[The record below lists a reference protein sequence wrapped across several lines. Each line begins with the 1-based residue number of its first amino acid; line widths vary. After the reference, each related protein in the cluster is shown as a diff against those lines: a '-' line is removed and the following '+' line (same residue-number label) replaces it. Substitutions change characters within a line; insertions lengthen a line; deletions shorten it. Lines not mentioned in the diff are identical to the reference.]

1 MRFADF
7 FQFKKS
13 GAKPLVKNFDQAM
26 IKKINKWNLPS
37 WQQSKYFFRFLNNRE
52 KTVFWSS
59 FSLFTVTLIIWLFFY
74 IFGHIAMLPS
84 IGGEYTE
91 GLIGY
96 PKLINPVFDGANDVD
111 SDISSLLYAKLFKHN
126 ENRELVPDIVEDYQI
141 SEDRKTYTL
150 TLKQNIFWS
159 DGEQIT
165 ADDVAFTLDTIQNPE
180 TGSTLFNSFQGVGV
194 EKLGDYQI
202 SLTLKEPFT
211 PFLSHLTL
219 GILPEHIFGQINPTN
234 LRLAKDNLQPTVV
247 SGPYKFVKFTK
258 DNSSSNIQ
266 AYILERNEK
275 YFGDKPYLKTI
286 TFKFYDNYV
295 QAIED
300 LRNQNINGLGFIPN
314 YLKEKAVSK
323 NFNLYDLQLPQ
334 YTALFFNQTKDTV
347 LKDDVL
353 RSCLA
358 MSIDKKNILE
368 EALKGNGQIIN
379 SPILKNEIGYYPDI
393 KKTAYNIEEA
403 NNLLDKSWSRLD
415 QTKFL
420 EIRKE
425 QLIKNLKE
433 QNQITSSTPSSTIE
447 LSDLELENEAQ
458 QLLNK
463 EIDPDQTFYRKDKNN
478 NILSLTITTA
488 DTPEYA
494 TVAKLI
500 ARFWKNIGI
509 QTFVE
514 LTDGKQIVKE
524 NIRERNYSIL
534 LFGAVLGGN
543 DPDPYAFWH
552 SSQTQFPGL
561 NLALFNDKDADK
573 LLEDAR
579 IIDDET
585 KREEAYKKF
594 QDILAK
600 QIPAIF
606 LYSPSYTFA
615 IDTNIKGISIGPILA
630 PADRFSSLN
639 KWYIKT
645 AKQWK

>member
-7 FQFKKS
+7 FQFKKG

-37 WQQSKYFFRFLNNRE
+37 WQQTKYFFRFLNSKE
-52 KTVFWSS
+52 KTAFWSS
-59 FSLFTVTLIIWLFFY
+59 LSLFIVTIIIWLLFY
-74 IFGHIAMLPS
+74 IFGHIAILPAV
-84 IGGEYTE
+84 GGEYTE
-91 GLIGY
+91 GLIGS
-96 PKLINPVFDGANDVD
+96 PKLINPVFDGSNDVD

-126 ENRELVPDIVEDYQI
+126 ENSELVPEIVENYQI
-141 SEDRKTYTL
+141 SEDKKTYTL
-150 TLKQNIFWS
+150 KLKENIYWS
-159 DGEQIT
+159 DGEQLN

-180 TGSTLFNSFQGVGV
+180 AGSTLYNSFQGIVID
-194 EKLGDYQI
+194 KIDDFQI

-247 SGPYKFVKFTK
+247 SGPYKFIKFTK
-258 DNSSSNIQ
+258 DSSSNNIQ
-266 AYILERNEK
+266 AYVLERNDK
-275 YFGDKPYLKTI
+275 YFGEKPFLKTL
-286 TFKFYDNYV
+286 TFKFYDDYS
-295 QAIED
+295 QAIDD
-300 LRNQNINGLGFIPN
+300 LRNQNIGGLGFIPN

-334 YTALFFNQTKDTV
+334 YTALFFNQTKEKV

-368 EALKGNGQIIN
+368 EALNGNGQIIN

-393 KKTAYNIEEA
+393 KKIAFNIDEA
-403 NNLLDKSWSRLD
+403 NTLLDKSWSRVE
-415 QTKFL
+415 QVKFL

-425 QLIKNLKE
+425 QITKELKDKY
-433 QNQITSSTPSSTIE
+433 QIIASSTSSTIDMGE
-447 LSDLELENEAQ
+447 IENETQ
-458 QLLNK
+458 QILAK
-463 EIDPDQTFYRKDKNN
+463 ETDPEQTFYRKDKNN

-488 DTPEYA
+488 NTPEYT
-494 TVAKLI
+494 TVAKII
-500 ARFWKNIGI
+500 ANFWKKIGI
-509 QTFVE
+509 KTSVE
-514 LTDGKQIVKE
+514 LIDGKQIVKE
-524 NIRERNYSIL
+524 NIRERNYGIL
-534 LFGAVLGGN
+534 LFGEVLGGS

-561 NLALFNDKDADK
+561 NLALYNDKDVDK
-573 LLEDAR
+573 LLEDGR
-579 IIDDET
+579 TLDTNT

-600 QIPAIF
+600 QIPVIF
-606 LYSPSYTFA
+606 LYSPSYSYA
-615 IDTNIKGISIGPILA
+615 IDSGIKGINIGPILT

-645 AKQWK
+645 AKQWR